1 MLSNKSMLICYKFQL
16 GTSALHLAVQNG
28 HYETAN
34 LLLRG
39 GISRDARTKVDRTPL
54 HFAASEGH
62 TSLVTLLLENG
73 ADVDSTDMVYFF
85 KVSIAD

>member
-1 MLSNKSMLICYKFQL
+1 
-16 GTSALHLAVQNG
+16 VQNG

-73 ADVDSTDMVYFF
+73 ADVDSTDMVYFLIITNF
-85 KVSIAD
+85 PPNCNQ